1 MAESEIKV
9 LIRVNGPEIEEQQLL
24 VGRQGLRVGRT
35 KDNHLALDNREISRQ
50 HIRIIWREDKY
61 FVEDLNSS
69 NGSWLNDNRLTPR
82 EQYELRPDDVIRI
95 GPFLMRIIRFEVV
108 SAEPQALLP
117 ELALA
122 NEVTPAKTR
131 LARGVEQAILSQR
144 SNWLQY
150 LPAVYSDDSF
160 MERYLLVFE
169 SIFNPL
175 MWMLDNFDFYL
186 DADTMPAEW
195 MQWVGSWFDLLILP
209 DLPIQKQRQIVH
221 QLGWLFSR
229 RGTRSGL
236 QRLLEMYFDSSPEI
250 IEPEDEPCHFIVKLN
265 VKNSSLKNAQEVAE
279 RLIAN
284 HKPAFASYSIQFE

>member
-95 GPFLMRIIRFEVV
+95 GPFHMRIIRFEVV